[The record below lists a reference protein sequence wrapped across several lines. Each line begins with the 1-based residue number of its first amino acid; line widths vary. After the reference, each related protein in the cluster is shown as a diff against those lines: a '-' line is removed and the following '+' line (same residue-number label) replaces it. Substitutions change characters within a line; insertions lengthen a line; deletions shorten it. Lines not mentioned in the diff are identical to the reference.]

1 VQIRAGPAKF
11 YSWLKPGG
19 RVFLVNDA
27 IYRAIFKPLIPAYEQ
42 RLASG
47 DEWPGLIE
55 DVASCISKYVPRRD
69 FPR

>member
-1 VQIRAGPAKF
+1 M
-11 YSWLKPGG
+11 
-19 RVFLVNDA
+19 FLVNDA

-42 RLASG
+42 RLASE